1 MILLL
6 CGALLLLL
14 GVAIYVCVGR
24 GPPSPFPGPPNG
36 AVRALFHA
44 HREDAH
50 LLLLRRFA
58 PARTLCLDTVAATAD
73 PSLMSALLNSK
84 AHSEG
89 RSLLYRLIAWV
100 MPLSDGMLFAAGA
113 EWARRHRLFTPL
125 FQPAAVRGF
134 STAAVAAAVRV
145 GAAQAALAR
154 APAAPA
160 PAAPA
165 PGHYA
170 SAAALLASLAPGAP
184 QGALGGDAATGE
196 DLLTLVRWAAMRT
209 LLAWAAG
216 LDGDE
221 REGAPAGALV
231 RRTARALDA
240 YARVCFEVMP
250 SLERRIDGLR
260 GAARW
265 LRAYAQLRAVAGALQ
280 GCVASLLAAAAPP
293 RAPRDSHLARMV
305 GEGWPLRAIA
315 SELNHLH
322 GAHKAVAFVA
332 TAALAEL
339 WGAAPALRAA
349 LRAELATACGEPPAG
364 WAGEELGAAGGGW
377 RAPAPED
384 LEEGGPLP
392 LLGSVWRETLRRHVV
407 SMGTLRRLAG
417 GGGGEAPPGGL
428 PGGGDVLLLLH
439 ALHHDEALWGRD
451 AHNWEP
457 ARWDARSPYWAAR
470 RAAEGVPPGG
480 RAACES
486 DAPRSGPGG
495 AFIPAA
501 HRSAFLP
508 FLEGSRRCAGMA
520 LARVQFAAL
529 LYALVVARPV
539 ELLPPAAP
547 AEVAAW
553 EEAGGCGGGGAGA
566 AGVAGGG
573 LALVPGAVA
582 VARRGAV
589 ALIRE
594 PAGRVPYASPTRF
607 DEEVAHA
614 RRAAAAAAGR
624 PPPPDAPPFRYRIH
638 LVKEPSM
645 FSTWEG
651 PVEFRVVK

>member
-1 MILLL
+1 L
-6 CGALLLLL
+6 
-14 GVAIYVCVGR
+14 
-24 GPPSPFPGPPNG
+24 PFPGPENG

-58 PARTLCLDTVAATAD
+58 PARTLCLDTVISTAD
-73 PSLMSALLNSK
+73 PPLMSALLNSR

-89 RSLLYRLIAWV
+89 RSPLYRAIAWV

-125 FQPAAVRGF
+125 FQPAVVRGF
-134 STAAVAAAVRV
+134 CATACAAAARM
-145 GAAQAALAR
+145 GAAQAMRQAGA
-154 APAAPA
+154 AAAPPRPPPPPPQPGA
-160 PAAPA
+160 G
-165 PGHYA
+165 GHYA
-170 SAAALLASLAPGAP
+170 SADALLASLAPGAP
-184 QGALGGDAATGE
+184 QGPLGADAATGE

-216 LDGDE
+216 LECCDE
-221 REGAPAGALV
+221 PGAPHGALV

-250 SLERRIDGLR
+250 NLERRVDGLW

-265 LRAYAQLRAVAGALQ
+265 LHAYAQLREVARAVRDCTAA
-280 GCVASLLAAAAPP
+280 LLAAAPSP
-293 RAPRDSHLARMV
+293 FSPRDSHLARMR
-305 GEGWPLRAIA
+305 GEGWALPAIA

-322 GAHKAVAFVA
+322 GAHKAVAVVA

-339 WGAAPALRAA
+339 WGAAPSLREALR
-349 LRAELATACGEPPAG
+349 RELVAACGAPPAG
-364 WAGEELGAAGGGW
+364 WGGEGGGGDGW
-377 RAPAPED
+377 RPPTAED

-392 LLGSVWRETLRRHVV
+392 LLNAVWRETLRRHVV

-417 GGGGEAPPGGL
+417 GGGGGEEGAPPGGL
-428 PGGGDVLLLLH
+428 AGGSDVLLLLH
-439 ALHHDEALWGRD
+439 ALHHDEVLWGAD

-457 ARWDARSPYWAAR
+457 ARWDPLSRYWSAR

-480 RAACES
+480 RAVCES
-486 DAPRSGPGG
+486 DGPRSGPGG
-495 AFIPAA
+495 PFIPAA
-501 HRSAFLP
+501 HKAAFLP
-508 FLEGSRRCAGMA
+508 FLDGSRRCAGMA

-529 LYALVVARPV
+529 LYALVVAHRV
-539 ELLPPAAP
+539 DLAPPCTPTEAAA
-547 AEVAAW
+547 AE
-553 EEAGGCGGGGAGA
+553 GGGGGGG
-566 AGVAGGG
+566 GVVAAGGG
-573 LALVPGAVA
+573 LALISGAA
-582 VARRGAV
+582 CVARRGAV
-589 ALIRE
+589 ALVRE

-607 DEEVAHA
+607 DEEVAEI
-614 RRAAAAAAGR
+614 RRAVAGAAT
-624 PPPPDAPPFRYRIH
+624 PPQPPPFRYRLH

-651 PVEFRVVK
+651 AVEFSVA